1 MIETQSDSCYTIPDK
16 QIFYF
21 RKEDASAQGK
31 RTRIWGRKLRE
42 QKREK
47 RGDTGD
53 RVILDDIMRDRE
65 VEWREI
71 STVKEHMM

>member
-1 MIETQSDSCYTIPDK
+1 M
-16 QIFYF
+16 
-21 RKEDASAQGK
+21 KEHM
-31 RTRIWGRKLRE
+31 
-42 QKREK
+42 REK

>member
-1 MIETQSDSCYTIPDK
+1 MLQL
-16 QIFYF
+16 
-21 RKEDASAQGK
+21 KEKEREFG
-31 RTRIWGRKLRE
+31 GRERERE

-47 RGDTGD
+47 GGDTGD